1 MFDSLPQPLFLF
13 FFFPRPAPSPFRTSP
28 LPEPIRSP
36 YGRPGWHGHRSTSN
50 RAGQDT
56 EGLVSTDRRK
66 LDSNSRHTNTHS
78 PLPLA
83 EKQQIFFIMNLK
95 VACKK
100 RDRSQTDEG
109 QFWPWRITIS
119 IIISTMAMAKK
130 LPTLTAPPTARSY
143 YLVDCST
150 HRSYAPAKS
159 SQCRSIFHSC
169 SFETKHPLHPGNA
182 RSKSAG
188 GLPNLR

>member
-28 LPEPIRSP
+28 LPEPIKSP

-56 EGLVSTDRRK
+56 EGLYGPTKAGFELTTYKHTLTSAAGGKTNDDRW
-66 LDSNSRHTNTHS
+66 
-78 PLPLA
+78 
-83 EKQQIFFIMNLK
+83 QIFFIMNLK

-119 IIISTMAMAKK
+119 IVNLGYQERINNWDEWEWN
-130 LPTLTAPPTARSY
+130 LY
-143 YLVDCST
+143 YILYPSGI
-150 HRSYAPAKS
+150 H
-159 SQCRSIFHSC
+159 
-169 SFETKHPLHPGNA
+169 
-182 RSKSAG
+182 
-188 GLPNLR
+188 